1 MSEMF
6 VIFLE
11 NLKEMHNKFT
21 NNIKNLYDCD
31 IDQINKFTQQADTN
45 VTEMQ
50 KLVSF
55 YLIKKIKIMDVQLNS
70 VTIEEKNK
78 KSYLLLKKDVQESNK
93 ILKKTM
99 EDCEN
104 RKKIYMIS
112 VNNKSPVRE
121 KLIEMSETNNID
133 DYSYKQFEKLDKAT
147 NNILDIE
154 SRGTIVSK
162 ELKNHTETMLR
173 VNNNLE
179 DMNGELGSSSNL
191 IKKMLRREQRNK
203 LIIVIFSITLIIIFL
218 TILTMRLIGGKNE
231 STSNLHQNSFQSD
244 EISNFNS

>member
-1 MSEMF
+1 
-6 VIFLE
+6 
-11 NLKEMHNKFT
+11 
-21 NNIKNLYDCD
+21 
-31 IDQINKFTQQADTN
+31 
-45 VTEMQ
+45 
-50 KLVSF
+50 
-55 YLIKKIKIMDVQLNS
+55 MDVQLNS

-78 KSYLLLKKDVQESNK
+78 KNYLTLKKDVQEANK
-93 ILKKTM
+93 ILKKTI

-112 VNNKSPVRE
+112 ANNKSPVRE

-133 DYSYKQFEKLDKAT
+133 EYSYKQFEKLDKAT

-154 SRGTIVSK
+154 SRGNIVSK

-203 LIIVIFSITLIIIFL
+203 LIIVVLSITLIIIFL

-231 STSNLHQNSFQSD
+231 SSSNLHQKSLQSD